1 MAVFRG
7 IVVRRWS
14 FGGTSDRPWELQ
26 EMRNMMENWKNADA
40 DENYLADVGPDHF
53 VSKCHIHQKVSHH
66 WNFWDVRMTLGM
78 ILHWNGDDLMMI
90 LHESLLIP
98 LGSAALLLFW
108 SLSSSWRHLMFFCHF
123 FTFLWLSKR
132 FCNSSLCWSICSKFW
147 MCLVDVSEASASA
160 TEAWRQWGVEYFVSQ
175 CFTIPCWILCFATCN
190 GAFPILPPVCRTNSQ
205 THLWTNNAFITIP
218 ITTLGT
224 S

>member
-1 MAVFRG
+1 
-7 IVVRRWS
+7 
-14 FGGTSDRPWELQ
+14 
-26 EMRNMMENWKNADA
+26 
-40 DENYLADVGPDHF
+40 
-53 VSKCHIHQKVSHH
+53 
-66 WNFWDVRMTLGM
+66 
-78 ILHWNGDDLMMI
+78 MMI
-90 LHESLLIP
+90 VSIIMLIMMIRMIRIWGWMTRSYMKVCLSHEVEQRCCCSGRSP
-98 LGSAALLLFW
+98 HPGV
-108 SLSSSWRHLMFFCHF
+108 
-123 FTFLWLSKR
+123 FTFIFMFTLLRLSKR
-132 FCNSSLCWSICSKFW
+132 FCNWSLCWSICSKFW

-218 ITTLGT
+218 INTLGT

>member
-1 MAVFRG
+1 
-7 IVVRRWS
+7 
-14 FGGTSDRPWELQ
+14 
-26 EMRNMMENWKNADA
+26 
-40 DENYLADVGPDHF
+40 
-53 VSKCHIHQKVSHH
+53 
-66 WNFWDVRMTLGM
+66 
-78 ILHWNGDDLMMI
+78 MMI
-90 LHESLLIP
+90 ISIIMLIMMIRMIRIWGWMIRSHMKVCWSHEVEQRCCCSGRSPHPGNIWCFLL
-98 LGSAALLLFW
+98 
-108 SLSSSWRHLMFFCHF
+108 FFCHL

-132 FCNSSLCWSICSKFW
+132 FCNSSFCWSICSKFW
-147 MCLVDVSEASASA
+147 MCLVDVSEA

-218 ITTLGT
+218 INTLGT